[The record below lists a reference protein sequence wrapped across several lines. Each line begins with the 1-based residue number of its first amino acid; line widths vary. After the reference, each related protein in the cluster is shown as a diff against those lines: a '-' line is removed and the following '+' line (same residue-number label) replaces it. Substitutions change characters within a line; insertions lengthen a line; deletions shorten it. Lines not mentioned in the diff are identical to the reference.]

1 MHSGFD
7 LSVIFGHC
15 LISGDRA
22 SEGAYGTGKCSG
34 AAKESIMSQTIIR
47 DCRVW
52 DGSGNATFPADLLI
66 EGGRIRAV
74 SRNRGQLD
82 GGSAEVIEVRAMTVM
97 PGLVEGHAHL
107 SFGNAVASTDLGDL
121 PPEEHTL
128 LTARNAMALL
138 DHGFTSAY
146 SAASAKLRLD
156 IVIRNA
162 IAAGQ
167 IPGPRLKACGPE
179 ITVTGG
185 LGDER
190 SVHMYRESF
199 AVIADGPAEIVKWAR
214 LCCREGADS
223 IKLNVSGD
231 NLYKAAQAEMT
242 VMSESEIRAGVE
254 VAHDFHRKVN
264 CHCRAAESVK
274 RAVRCG
280 VDVIYH
286 CEHTDSEALDLLE
299 GEKHRVFVG
308 PAIGLPYAVRESLT
322 ASRSAADQKLRE
334 TVERSL
340 AATVRTYEQMR
351 KRGIRVVI
359 GGDYGFDVTPQGAN
373 ARDLEH
379 FVKLFGY
386 SPSEALVCATRVGAE
401 LMEMGDQLGQV
412 REGYLADL
420 LLVDGDPLADV
431 SILQRQ
437 ERLVAIMQNGKFHK
451 LDREALA
458 RRQARSA
465 A

>member
-1 MHSGFD
+1 
-7 LSVIFGHC
+7 
-15 LISGDRA
+15 
-22 SEGAYGTGKCSG
+22 
-34 AAKESIMSQTIIR
+34 MSRTIIR

-52 DGSGNATFPADLLI
+52 DGSGKAAFPADLLI

-74 SRNRGQLD
+74 ARNRAQLD
-82 GGSAEVIEVRAMTVM
+82 GADVEVIEAGGMTLM

-107 SFGNAVASTDLGDL
+107 SFGNAVAATDLGDL

-128 LTARNAMALL
+128 LTARNAKTLL

-190 SVHMYRESF
+190 SAHMYRESF

-231 NLYKAAQAEMT
+231 NLYRAAQAEMT
-242 VMSESEIRAGVE
+242 VMSEAEIRAGVE
-254 VAHDFHRKVN
+254 VARDFHRKVN

-286 CEHTDSEALDLLE
+286 CEHADTEALDLLE
-299 GEKHRVFVG
+299 GQKHRVFVG
-308 PAIGLPYAVRESLT
+308 PAIGLPYSVRENLLNT
-322 ASRSAADQKLRE
+322 AADSKLRE
-334 TVERSL
+334 LVERSS
-340 AATVRTYEQMR
+340 AAAVRTYEQMR

-359 GGDYGFDVTPQGAN
+359 GGDYGFDMTPQGTN
-373 ARDLEH
+373 ARDIEH

-386 SPSEALVCATRVGAE
+386 SPSEALACATRIGAE
-401 LMEMGDQLGQV
+401 LMDMGHELGQV

-437 ERLVAIMQNGKFHK
+437 ERLVAIMQNGNFHK
-451 LDREALA
+451 LDRDVLA
-458 RRQARSA
+458 RRQGHTAE
-465 A
+465 